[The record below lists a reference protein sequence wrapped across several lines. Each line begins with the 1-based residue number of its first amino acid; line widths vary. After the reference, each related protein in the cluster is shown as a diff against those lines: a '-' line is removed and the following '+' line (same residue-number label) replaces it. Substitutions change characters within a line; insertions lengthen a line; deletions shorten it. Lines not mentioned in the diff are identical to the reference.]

1 MKKLKRLLTNN
12 TILGLIIA
20 FVIICAIIILIVTKG
35 MFGNAK
41 VEIIDFSNLTQ
52 SEIVEWFNK
61 EFGNKENLTFSRE
74 YSETI
79 QKDKVISQ
87 SVMAGETITT
97 EDKVQIVLSNGADPD
112 FEISLPDFVTE
123 KYTKDQIE
131 KFFDENKFSDVTYEY
146 EISELP
152 KDTVIKINVSEK
164 AKRSD
169 VIMVTLSIGED
180 TENIEITVPDFSTY
194 SVANAKAWGNANSIS
209 MKISYVFSDTHAEG
223 KIIYQSIKANEVIK
237 GGSSISLQVSSG
249 KGITVEDLSG
259 KTFEYADK
267 WSDDNGVYI
276 KPIYVYDDN
285 IKEDLI
291 IKSDPKPGTI
301 VEKNAV
307 ITIYISKGKD
317 PDSVLVK
324 VEDKVGVSEKDFLA
338 YIKELNMK
346 TSKVGSYY
354 SDTITSGNIYSHTSG
369 EVKISTTI
377 EYTLSL
383 GKYNLDVGNF
393 EGKSKSSAD
402 SIIATANAQKAGISL
417 NVTEEYSDTV
427 SRGILYNCSVSGKT
441 LSCKLSLGA
450 LATVENYI
458 NQNKQSNFSSNNVN
472 YVVVI
477 DNDYTEGTSYGD
489 VYKQSVEPGTRVK
502 NGTTVELYARKG
514 QKPEEPKGFIDGNYD
529 VYQTDPLSLSGTKTN
544 VQNKLGMFNLEIY
557 EEESAGK
564 VAGAIISIT
573 VNGSSYNSGEYPLS
587 SKVVV
592 IISKGYAE
600 Q

>member
-1 MKKLKRLLTNN
+1 MKKLKRLLANN

-20 FVIICAIIILIVTKG
+20 FIIICAIIILIVTKG
-35 MFGNAK
+35 MFGNTK

-61 EFGNKENLTFSRE
+61 EFGNKENLMFSRE

-87 SVMAGETITT
+87 SVMAGETITS
-97 EDKVQIVLSNGADPD
+97 EDKVQIVLSNGADPNL
-112 FEISLPDFVTE
+112 EISLPDFVTE
-123 KYTKDQIE
+123 KYTKNQIE
-131 KFFDENKFSDVTYEY
+131 KFFDENKFNDVTYEY

-164 AKRSD
+164 AKRND

-180 TENIEITVPDFSTY
+180 TKNIEITVPDFSTY

-276 KPIYVYDDN
+276 KPVYVYDDN

-324 VEDKVGVSEKDFLA
+324 VDNKVGVSEKDFLA

-354 SDTITSGNIYSHTSG
+354 SDTIASGNIYSHTSG

-383 GKYNLDVGNF
+383 GKYNLDAGNF

-502 NGTTVELYARKG
+502 NGTTVELYVRKG

-529 VYQTDPLSLSGTKTN
+529 VYQTAPLSLSGTKTN
-544 VQNKLGMFNLEIY
+544 VQNRLGMFNLEIY
-557 EEESAGK
+557 EEESTGLDAG
-564 VAGAIISIT
+564 VIISIT
-573 VNGSSYNSGEYPLS
+573 VNGSSYESGEYPLS

-600 Q
+600 

>member
-1 MKKLKRLLTNN
+1 MNKLKRLLANN

-20 FVIICAIIILIVTKG
+20 FIIICAIIILIVTKG
-35 MFGNAK
+35 MFGNIE
-41 VEIIDFSNLTQ
+41 VEVIDFSNLTQ

-61 EFGNKENLTFSRE
+61 EFGSKDNLSFSRE
-74 YSETI
+74 YSETVP
-79 QKDKVISQ
+79 KDKVISQ
-87 SVMAGETITT
+87 SIMAGEKITN
-97 EDKVQIVLSNGADPD
+97 EDKLQIVLSNGADPD
-112 FEISLPDFVTE
+112 LEISLPDFVAE

-152 KDTVIKINVSEK
+152 KDTVIKINLTEK
-164 AKRSD
+164 AKRND
-169 VIMVTLSIGED
+169 MIMVTLSIGED
-180 TENIEITVPDFSTY
+180 TDNIEITVPDFSTY
-194 SVANAKAWGNANSIS
+194 SVANAKAWGNSNSITV
-209 MKISYVFSDTHAEG
+209 KISYVFSDTHAEG

-276 KPIYVYDDN
+276 KPVYVYDDS

-291 IKSDPKPGTI
+291 IKSDPKPGTV

-317 PDSVLVK
+317 PDSVIVN
-324 VEDKVGVSEKDFLA
+324 VENKVGLSEKDFLA

-346 TSKVGSYY
+346 SSKVGSYY
-354 SDTITSGNIYSHTSG
+354 SDTIEQGKIYSHTSG

-383 GKYNLDVGNF
+383 GKYNLNVNDF

-402 SIIATANAQKAGISL
+402 SLVATANAQKAGISL
-417 NVTEEYSDTV
+417 KVTEEYSDTV
-427 SRGILYNCSVSGKT
+427 ANGILYNCSVSGKT
-441 LSCKLSLGA
+441 VSCKLSLGA

-472 YVVVI
+472 YVVII
-477 DNDYTEGTSYGD
+477 DNDYTEGTKYGD
-489 VYKQSVEPGTRVK
+489 VYKQSIDAGTRVK

-514 QKPEEPKGFIDGNYD
+514 PKPEEEKAYIESNYD
-529 VYQTDPLSLSGTKTN
+529 MYQSEPLSLSGTKTI
-544 VQNKLGMFNLEIY
+544 VQNRLGMFDLEIY
-557 EEESAGK
+557 EEASKDKTEG
-564 VAGAIISIT
+564 VILSIT
-573 VNGSSYNSGEYPLS
+573 VNGSTYVSGNYPLS

-592 IISKGYAE
+592 VISKGYVE
-600 Q
+600 